1 MNYLAH
7 AYLSF
12 GHPELL
18 TGNMISDFVKG
29 KKKFTYPPSIQQG
42 IMLHRAIDTLTD
54 THEATREAKEI
65 FRPHYR
71 LYSGA
76 FVDVVYDH
84 FLATD
89 STEFSEQSLLD
100 FSEQVYA
107 SLDKQVEWLP
117 ERFAGMFPFMK
128 EHNWLFHYRT
138 RWGTGKSLGG
148 VVRRAAYLTESET
161 AFQLFEEHYQLLG
174 DCYRHFWA
182 SVKPFARNQFEM
194 LQKDAG
200 ITL

>member
-29 KKKFTYPPSIQQG
+29 KTKFTYPPAIQQG
-42 IMLHRAIDTLTD
+42 IMLHRAIDTFTD

-89 STEFSEQSLLD
+89 TMEFSEQSLLD
-100 FSEQVYA
+100 FSQQVYT

-117 ERFAGMFPFMK
+117 DRFAGMFPFMK

-148 VVRRAAYLTESET
+148 VVRRAAYLTESEN

-182 SVKPFARNQFEM
+182 SVKPFALKQFEL
-194 LQKDAG
+194 LQKDG
-200 ITL
+200 EITL